1 MGDAEK
7 TTILGGQPAA
17 GMYPAA
23 GYPGAN
29 GARPGQ
35 PERRRAWGWVALG
48 LAALLV
54 VGLATYLTSP
64 RPERGVRRR
73 WASRRWPTSPRRRPS
88 SSWGPPA

>member
-1 MGDAEK
+1 
-7 TTILGGQPAA
+7 
-17 GMYPAA
+17 MYPAA

-54 VGLATYLTSP
+54 VGLATFTTVPL
-64 RPERGVRRR
+64 PERGVRGGGVP
-73 WASRRWPTSPRRRPS
+73 ALVEPHPGAGPAAAGRRRPE
-88 SSWGPPA
+88 G